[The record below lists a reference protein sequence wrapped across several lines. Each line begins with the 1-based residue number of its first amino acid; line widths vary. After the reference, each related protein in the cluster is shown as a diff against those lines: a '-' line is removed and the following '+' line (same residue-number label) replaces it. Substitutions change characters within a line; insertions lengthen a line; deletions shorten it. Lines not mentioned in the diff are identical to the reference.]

1 MKVLLAV
8 TMTMLLTGSAFGAC
22 SKESSKECTT
32 RAECEGI
39 KYIWNEKADVKCIS
53 TDGAVATNC
62 AEGNA
67 GKRDAK
73 DAGLA
78 PSSSDVETGKGKS
91 K

>member
-22 SKESSKECTT
+22 SKESAKDCSTK
-32 RAECEGI
+32 AECEGI
-39 KYIWNEKADVKCIS
+39 KYLWNEKAEVKCIS
-53 TDGAVATNC
+53 NDGPVATNC
-62 AEGNA
+62 AEGDA

-73 DAGLA
+73 ASGATGTTGA
-78 PSSSDVETGKGKS
+78 PAVQGTS